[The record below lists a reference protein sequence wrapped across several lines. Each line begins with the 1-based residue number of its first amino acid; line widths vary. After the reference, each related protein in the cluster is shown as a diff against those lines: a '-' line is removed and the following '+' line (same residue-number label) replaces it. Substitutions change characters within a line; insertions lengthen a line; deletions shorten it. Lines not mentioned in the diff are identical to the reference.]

1 MYGLWKTPRT
11 VNSEG
16 HDGDQSMLANLS
28 LSGLMSEPRYYL
40 GTLGSFLV
48 LGLSDALD
56 ADALIWR

>member
-1 MYGLWKTPRT
+1 
-11 VNSEG
+11 
-16 HDGDQSMLANLS
+16 MLANLS